1 MKTLFLLLIL
11 CFIHV
16 SISKLLYKVVGVPDQ
31 NFTANQS
38 LISRENGS
46 DFDSNTNPS
55 IFIDYNDGNKVYMYV
70 TCWQN
75 VRNVVYWVIVVAKR
89 GL

>member
-31 NFTANQS
+31 NFTANEF
-38 LISRENGS
+38 LISQEKGS
-46 DFDSNTNPS
+46 DFDLNTNPS

-70 TCWQN
+70 TCWKN
-75 VRNVVYWVIVVAKR
+75 VRNVVYWVIVVEKR
-89 GL
+89 EL

>member
-11 CFIHV
+11 FFIHV
-16 SISKLLYKVVGVPDQ
+16 SISKLVYKVVGIPDQ
-31 NFTANQS
+31 NFANQS
-38 LISRENGS
+38 LISRAKGS

-70 TCWQN
+70 TCWQM
-75 VRNVVYWVIVVAKR
+75 VRNVLYWVKSY
-89 GL
+89 L

>member
-11 CFIHV
+11 FFIHV

-31 NFTANQS
+31 NFTTPTDY
-38 LISRENGS
+38 LISQEKGS
-46 DFDSNTNPS
+46 YFDSNTNPS

-75 VRNVVYWVIVVAKR
+75 VRNVLYSVKSY
-89 GL
+89 L